1 MMETGLQPWT
11 YTDPGFLAR
20 ERERV
25 LRPAWQ
31 LVCHV
36 NDLPTRGD
44 YVTLDFMGDL
54 AVAVRGADGAVR
66 VFRNVCRHRGA
77 RLLDGASGRCGSR
90 ITCPYHAWSY
100 DLDGRLVG
108 VPRREAWP
116 GLDPAERG
124 LAPLEARE
132 CGGFVFVRLAPGGP
146 DFEDFIAP
154 MREEFGIYRTAEMQP
169 MGRVTLRERA
179 VNWKVAVEN
188 YVDVL
193 HLPVAHPGLWS
204 LVGESYRLEVAEDG
218 ACRITSKLQRHTA
231 ASGSPSTYCQL
242 LPEVGHLPHE
252 RRDAWVYVKLW
263 PNLAFDLYPDQV
275 DFMQF
280 IPLGPGR
287 TLLREISYALPDGRR
302 EMRAA
307 RYLNWRINRVV
318 NREDKALIERT
329 QAGLETSRAEAGL
342 IPDCEPGLRDFARRL
357 RRLVPEADGAAP
369 ASPSEQVRGS

>member
-1 MMETGLQPWT
+1 MMETGLPPWT
-11 YTDPGFLAR
+11 YTDPGFLAL

-31 LVCHV
+31 LVCHL
-36 NDLPTRGD
+36 NDVPARGD
-44 YVTLDFMGDL
+44 YVTLDFLGDL
-54 AVAVRGADGAVR
+54 AFAVRGADGAVR
-66 VFRNVCRHRGA
+66 AFRNVCRHRGA

-108 VPRREAWP
+108 VPRREAWQ
-116 GLDPAERG
+116 GLDQAQRG
-124 LAPLEARE
+124 LTPLETRE

-146 DFEDFIAP
+146 DFDEFIAP
-154 MREEFGIYRTAEMQP
+154 MREEFAIYRTDAMQP

-204 LVGESYRLEVAEDG
+204 LVGESYRLEVGEDG
-218 ACRITSKLQRHTA
+218 ACRITSELQRHA
-231 ASGSPSTYCQL
+231 AAPGSPRAYCRL
-242 LPEVGHLPHE
+242 LPEVEHLPPE

-263 PNLAFDLYPDQV
+263 PNLAFDLYPDQL

-287 TLLREISYALPDGRR
+287 TLLREISYALPDDRR

-329 QAGLETSRAEAGL
+329 QAGLEAPGTEAGL

-357 RRLVPEADGAAP
+357 RRLVPEAVGSALSGSAG
-369 ASPSEQVRGS
+369 QVPGP